1 MILARFLGVLSTPPS
16 SSESLSTAA
25 RFLRCDGDT
34 ERLLDLDRDRLRDLP
49 ELRLRLRFELARLP
63 ERLRDPLFDRE
74 RDFERLPLR
83 LRLRLRRELARLP
96 ERLRLR
102 LLEPLLDLERDLERL
117 PLRLRRELAR
127 LPERLRL
134 REPLLDLDLDLDFE
148 RLPLRLRLLE
158 PLFERERDLDRLP
171 LLDRE
176 RDLDRLPERLLEPL
190 LDRERDLDFDR
201 EPDRAFEGDREPPDL
216 ALDTDLDRDLDRE
229 PPDFAFDGDRDP
241 DLDRL
246 FLDRFEPTLRLR
258 LLREAGVPLRDL
270 SVAGAASPFF
280 TGLPDFDRLL
290 SLDSTLSSCVVF
302 CCSPPVVSAAG
313 LPDRDRERFELA
325 ALPLRDLDRDL
336 AGLELLERDRDFRC
350 SSSPPPT
357 PSSRTGVASRET
369 D

>member
-1 MILARFLGVLSTPPS
+1 M
-16 SSESLSTAA
+16 
-25 RFLRCDGDT
+25 
-34 ERLLDLDRDRLRDLP
+34 
-49 ELRLRLRFELARLP
+49 
-63 ERLRDPLFDRE
+63 
-74 RDFERLPLR
+74 
-83 LRLRLRRELARLP
+83 
-96 ERLRLR
+96 
-102 LLEPLLDLERDLERL
+102 DLERDLERL
-117 PLRLRRELAR
+117 PLRLRRCFENLSESNKLPRFTKLLTELAR

-270 SVAGAASPFF
+270 SVAGAAASPFF

-336 AGLELLERDRDFRC
+336 AGLELRERDRDFRC
-350 SSSPPPT
+350 SSSPPPS

>member
-1 MILARFLGVLSTPPS
+1 M
-16 SSESLSTAA
+16 
-25 RFLRCDGDT
+25 
-34 ERLLDLDRDRLRDLP
+34 
-49 ELRLRLRFELARLP
+49 
-63 ERLRDPLFDRE
+63 
-74 RDFERLPLR
+74 
-83 LRLRLRRELARLP
+83 
-96 ERLRLR
+96 
-102 LLEPLLDLERDLERL
+102 DLERDLERL

-134 REPLLDLDLDLDFE
+134 REPLFDLDLDLDFE

-201 EPDRAFEGDREPPDL
+201 EPDR
-216 ALDTDLDRDLDRE
+216 
-229 PPDFAFDGDRDP
+229 AFDGDRDP

-350 SSSPPPT
+350 SSSPPPS

>member
-1 MILARFLGVLSTPPS
+1 M
-16 SSESLSTAA
+16 
-25 RFLRCDGDT
+25 
-34 ERLLDLDRDRLRDLP
+34 
-49 ELRLRLRFELARLP
+49 
-63 ERLRDPLFDRE
+63 
-74 RDFERLPLR
+74 
-83 LRLRLRRELARLP
+83 
-96 ERLRLR
+96 
-102 LLEPLLDLERDLERL
+102 DLERDLERL
-117 PLRLRRELAR
+117 PLRLRRCFENLSESNKLPRFTKLLTELAR

-134 REPLLDLDLDLDFE
+134 REPLFDLDLDLDFE

-270 SVAGAASPFF
+270 SVAAAAASPFF

-336 AGLELLERDRDFRC
+336 AGLELRERDRDFRC
-350 SSSPPPT
+350 SSSPPPS